1 MKISF
6 IQFFFLELNVLPC
19 KHCTEPGTQCPQC
32 RALSLFSLA
41 TVTSCDPL
49 VALGTHLH
57 DEKHAF
63 PKADLHFLGPRERAK
78 LQEQGCSCK
87 GWSFEAFGGDSRK
100 TTANSESLEDIQ
112 TSNKDPRRRKRE

>member
-6 IQFFFLELNVLPC
+6 IHFFFFLELHVLLC
-19 KHCTEPGTQCPQC
+19 KHCTEPGTQCRP
-32 RALSLFSLA
+32 LSLFSLA

-49 VALGTHLH
+49 LALGTHLH

-78 LQEQGCSCK
+78 LQE
-87 GWSFEAFGGDSRK
+87 
-100 TTANSESLEDIQ
+100 
-112 TSNKDPRRRKRE
+112 